1 MGGLVADEAL
11 LHAEYVA
18 WVFNAQVTSF
28 ETRVYDL
35 CSQIPRGQVSTYG
48 DMAKSLGSS
57 PRAVGQALRRNPFA
71 PEVPCHR
78 VVAADRKIG
87 GFSCVD
93 FLCVPTRCVSP
104 DSLIPP
110 ENEKHIF
117 NVDATR
123 GEWGKESTLVQ
134 KKRDMLCAE
143 GVRCVLAFLQNA
155 CRCFILFTHN
165 LSFILATCLRAIFIT
180 VTLFST

>member
-1 MGGLVADEAL
+1 MGFD
-11 LHAEYVA
+11 
-18 WVFNAQVTSF
+18 AQVTSF
-28 ETRVYDL
+28 ERRVYDL

-48 DMAKSLGSS
+48 DMAKSLCSS

-93 FLCVPTRCVSP
+93 FLCVPTHCNSP
-104 DSLIPP
+104 DSLTPP
-110 ENEKHIF
+110 ENKKHINV

-134 KKRDMLCAE
+134 KKRDMLYAE
-143 GVRCVLAFLQNA
+143 GVRCVLAFLQYA
-155 CRCFILFTHN
+155 CRCLFLFTHN
-165 LSFILATCLRAIFIT
+165 LSFISDLGYISMRHFHYNDILFNVALRAI
-180 VTLFST
+180 VCPSTA